1 MHRQEGERQ
10 LMERRKEMLCQAL
23 EHKARAAVSVSSMEL
38 AAGGNSRESWIAD
51 VRIGSEALKLVLRC
65 DPDGWIRPTEM
76 RREINGLRFA
86 ERAGVAAPR
95 VIICSDELDLGR
107 PFVVVNYVA
116 GTAIA
121 RRIMRSAEFVDARRN
136 FARECAGILGRIHSS
151 TSVALSWDHRD
162 PITYAEEHRSEA
174 LYPSPTLEGAFA
186 WLVRNR
192 PPTPNAQAPVH
203 GDFRL
208 GNLIIASSGITAV
221 LDWETCHLGDPDE
234 DLGYLCARV
243 WRYGSQ
249 LPVGGLGKLEELLQA
264 YEEAAARKV
273 NPERLR
279 WWMVYADTVWGMVC
293 NHRRPARAASD
304 AMESGA
310 MARNVCRQE
319 YNVLLELESEVRRG

>member
-38 AAGGNSRESWIAD
+38 AVGGNSRESWIAD

-121 RRIMRSAEFVDARRN
+121 RYSSGSIPTRRSPCGSTRCSRSRRSRGGART
-136 FARECAGILGRIHSS
+136 H
-151 TSVALSWDHRD
+151 
-162 PITYAEEHRSEA
+162 
-174 LYPSPTLEGAFA
+174 
-186 WLVRNR
+186 
-192 PPTPNAQAPVH
+192 
-203 GDFRL
+203 RL
-208 GNLIIASSGITAV
+208 GDSPVSRPDSS
-221 LDWETCHLGDPDE
+221 D
-234 DLGYLCARV
+234 R
-243 WRYGSQ
+243 
-249 LPVGGLGKLEELLQA
+249 
-264 YEEAAARKV
+264 
-273 NPERLR
+273 
-279 WWMVYADTVWGMVC
+279 
-293 NHRRPARAASD
+293 
-304 AMESGA
+304 
-310 MARNVCRQE
+310 
-319 YNVLLELESEVRRG
+319 